1 MPQEFVEIF
10 RGSPIVVMAFVDALQ
25 DLGISPL
32 VKDPSTSAKLA
43 GFGILT
49 NEQSLWVHTDEQV
62 QALEVAKSLD
72 I

>member
-10 RGSPIVVMAFVDALQ
+10 RGSPIVVMALIDALRE
-25 DLGISPL
+25 LGITPV

-43 GFGILT
+43 GFGFLT
-49 NEQSLWVHTDEQV
+49 NEQSLWVHTDEQA
-62 QALEVAKSLD
+62 QAFEVVKSLD

>member
-10 RGSPIVVMAFVDALQ
+10 RGSPIVVMALIDALGE
-25 DLGISPL
+25 LGITPV

-43 GFGILT
+43 GFGFLT
-49 NEQSLWVHTDEQV
+49 NEQSLSVHTDEQT
-62 QALEVAKSLD
+62 QDLEVVKSLD